1 MTYIDM
7 LNKFYDFCEQN
18 TVSPNAQLLFH
29 RLLQINNK
37 CSWIEWFGRSNL
49 SICDMMGV
57 TEKTLIRCR
66 KELKDLGLIDF
77 LQSEKR
83 GSVTKYRIIY
93 NSDTAQTTVQDTVQT
108 PVQDTVQTPVQT
120 PVESP
125 VQTPDINRY
134 KTKTKKE
141 KDISDDISKKKF
153 TPPTVEE
160 VKEYCGSRNNS
171 VDPEKFVDF
180 YASKGWMVGKNK
192 MKDWKAA
199 VRTWEH
205 ENNKKQDPGKP
216 KSRARPKN
224 AAPGESE
231 EEYFRKRAE
240 EFELHNIPDP
250 DGTRIFGKIQE
261 MFPSLEYS
269 EVDSLYDRFCVIYNT
284 QKLGEEAT
292 WEAWKKERMKVENV

>member
-1 MTYIDM
+1 
-7 LNKFYDFCEQN
+7 
-18 TVSPNAQLLFH
+18 
-29 RLLQINNK
+29 
-37 CSWIEWFGRSNL
+37 
-49 SICDMMGV
+49 MMGV

-93 NSDTAQTTVQDTVQT
+93 NSDTVQTTVQDTVQT
-108 PVQDTVQTPVQT
+108 TVETPVQT
-120 PVESP
+120 P

-153 TPPTVEE
+153 TTPTVEE

-205 ENNKKQDPGKP
+205 GNNKKQDPGKP

-224 AAPGESE
+224 VAPGESE
-231 EEYFRKRAE
+231 EEYFRISIHA
-240 EFELHNIPDP
+240 P
-250 DGTRIFGKIQE
+250 
-261 MFPSLEYS
+261 
-269 EVDSLYDRFCVIYNT
+269 V
-284 QKLGEEAT
+284 
-292 WEAWKKERMKVENV
+292 

>member
-7 LNKFYDFCEQN
+7 LNEFYDFCECN
-18 TVSPNAQLLFH
+18 TVSGSAQLLYYT
-29 RLLQINNK
+29 LLGINNR
-37 CSWIEWFGRSNL
+37 CAWNEWFSRTNVSLSGR
-49 SICDMMGV
+49 MGV
-57 TEKTLIRCR
+57 SEKVLIRAR
-66 KELKDLGLIDF
+66 NELKTLGLIDF
-77 LQSEKR
+77 VTSKKR
-83 GSVTKYRIIY
+83 GTCTKYSILY
-93 NSDTAQTTVQDTVQT
+93 STKSSTKEVQKQYKSSTKEVQK
-108 PVQDTVQTPVQT
+108 
-120 PVESP
+120 E
-125 VQTPDINRY
+125 DINRY

-160 VKEYCGSRNNS
+160 VKEYCDSRNNS

-192 MKDWKAA
+192 MKDWEAA

-205 ENNKKQDPGKP
+205 GNNKKQDPGKP

-261 MFPSLEYS
+261 MFPLLEYS

-292 WEAWKKERMKVENV
+292 WEAWKKEYMEVENV

>member
-7 LNKFYDFCEQN
+7 LNEFYDFCECN
-18 TVSPNAQLLFH
+18 TVSGGAQLLYH
-29 RLLQINNK
+29 TLLGINNR
-37 CSWIEWFGRSNL
+37 CAWNEWFSRTNVSL
-49 SICDMMGV
+49 SGKMGV
-57 TEKTLIRCR
+57 SEKVLIRAR
-66 KELKDLGLIDF
+66 NELKTLGLIDF
-77 LQSEKR
+77 VTSRKR
-83 GSVTKYRIIY
+83 GTCTKYTILNRTKD
-93 NSDTAQTTVQDTVQT
+93 STKEVQKQYKRSTK
-108 PVQDTVQTPVQT
+108 
-120 PVESP
+120 E

-134 KTKTKKE
+134 KTKIKKE
-141 KDISDDISKKKF
+141 KDISKDISKKKF
-153 TPPTVEE
+153 VPPTAEE
-160 VKEYCGSRNNS
+160 VKEYCDSRNNF

-205 ENNKKQDPGKP
+205 ERKQEAEKP
-216 KSRARPKN
+216 KARAKPKK
-224 AAPGESE
+224 AAEKESE

-240 EFELHNIPDP
+240 ELELHNIPDP

>member
-93 NSDTAQTTVQDTVQT
+93 NSDTVQTTVQDTVQT
-108 PVQDTVQTPVQT
+108 TVETPVQTTVQT

-141 KDISDDISKKKF
+141 KDISDDISKKNF

-160 VKEYCGSRNNS
+160 VREYCQSRNNL
-171 VDPEKFVDF
+171 VDPERFVDF
-180 YASKGWMVGKNK
+180 YSAKGWMVGKNK

-199 VRTWEH
+199 VRTWERNDGRKASPSQSGNIRP
-205 ENNKKQDPGKP
+205 EEPE
-216 KSRARPKN
+216 KSQWEDRA
-224 AAPGESE
+224 
-231 EEYFRKRAE
+231 AE
-240 EFELHNIPDP
+240 IELHNLPEPYGSKIFKEIRAMYPNLPDP
-250 DGTRIFGKIQE
+250 EIDA
-261 MFPSLEYS
+261 M
-269 EVDSLYDRFCVIYNT
+269 YDRWCVIYNT
-284 QKLGEEAT
+284 KNLGDAGT
-292 WEAWKKERMKVENV
+292 WGMWKKEYM